1 MDSSEESLEKLG
13 LLAFEE
19 IFLDAPEETL
29 RSGLSD
35 SSSDSRYDVSRRLR
49 ELTDQSDVGIGAP
62 IFTGAGCYDHYVP
75 VAIENMASRADFYSA
90 FRAKRPEGAQTILS
104 ALVKYQER
112 VAALTGTDVVDVSV
126 YCGGS
131 PLARACLLASKAL
144 DRKVVLI
151 PETLNADQLQIVQV
165 YAQSGLLELRVVPEK
180 DGLVDLTELKRLID
194 EEGEKVAAVVVQ
206 YPNFYGNLERVSQIV
221 ASSRSVGALVV
232 MSTELISLSMLK
244 SPGEWG
250 ADLVVGDSNPHAAPL
265 NFDRPRLGFIATS
278 RAFELSLP
286 RRLLRD
292 VDASNDVSEH
302 SFLLRRENDSDDWKN
317 KLAPSREI
325 LDATLALM
333 FFAFMSPEELQRAAK
348 ASHRAAKYARDELS
362 KAGFQFCHDAPFLRE
377 FAVKVDDPRGMN
389 EYLRRWGVVGGFE
402 IDSGLLFAFTEKHS
416 PEEVD
421 ELVFFM
427 KTFQFGEDSDQSP
440 TNKRTDV

>member
-13 LLAFEE
+13 LSAFEE
-19 IFLDAPEETL
+19 IFLDAPEEAL
-29 RSGLSD
+29 RLGVSNATPDSGF
-35 SSSDSRYDVSRRLR
+35 DVSRRLR
-49 ELTDQSDVGIGAP
+49 ELTDRSDVGADAP
-62 IFTGAGCYDHYVP
+62 IFVGAGCYDHYVP
-75 VAIENMASRADFYSA
+75 IAIENMTNRADFYSA
-90 FRAKRPEGAQTILS
+90 FRAKRPEGARTILS

-112 VAALTGTDVVDVSV
+112 VAILTDADLVDVSV

-131 PLARACLLASKAL
+131 PLARACLLASKTL
-144 DRKVVLI
+144 ERKVVLI
-151 PETLNADQLQIVQV
+151 PETLNSDQRQIVQI
-165 YAQSGLLELRVVPEK
+165 YADAGLLELRVVPEK
-180 DGLVDLTELKRLID
+180 NGLVDLAELERFLD
-194 EEGEKVAAVVVQ
+194 EEGERVAAVVVQ

-221 ASSRSVGALVV
+221 SLSQNAGALVV
-232 MSTELISLSMLK
+232 MSVELISLSMLK

-250 ADLVVGDSNPHAAPL
+250 ADLVVGDSLPHASPL
-265 NFDRPRLGFIATS
+265 NFNRPRLGFIATS
-278 RAFELSLP
+278 KAFERRLP
-286 RRLLRD
+286 RRLLRE
-292 VDASNDVSEH
+292 VDASSDVSER
-302 SFLLRRENDSDDWKN
+302 SFLLRREDNSDDWKS

-333 FFAFMSPEELQRAAK
+333 FFAFISPEELQQAAK
-348 ASHRAAKYARDELS
+348 ASHRAAKYARDQLA

-402 IDSGLLFAFTEKHS
+402 IESGLLFAFTEKHS

-427 KTFQFGEDSDQSP
+427 KTFQFGTGSGEDL
-440 TNKRTDV
+440 TN